1 MPYQYKLRYRDWD
14 IAADLSS
21 SITEI
26 YIDNGFS
33 NELIY
38 EGVDL
43 FNTIVFFEV
52 LDTLIDRY
60 EAKRDGAIAVQ
71 ASNPHIDRDDIP
83 F

>member
-1 MPYQYKLRYRDWD
+1 MPYQYNLKYRDWD
-14 IAADLSS
+14 IAADLSG

-52 LDTLIDRY
+52 LDTLIDKY
-60 EAKRDGAIAVQ
+60 EAKRDVAAAQ
-71 ASNPHIDRDDIP
+71 ASNPDADRDDIP